1 MVRRGWMGFG
11 ITAGRGSR
19 GGTRIPGRLGAS
31 VAVGLLAVCVMAGA
45 ETCTTQS
52 AMTET
57 DRNALA
63 GAARGLAEKFAAGDA
78 AGVLAQTIPDVAK
91 DAAAVNNV
99 VGSAGG
105 HLKGATLVV
114 EQVYLLDASDL
125 KLTPDGAAPEA
136 QFLCS
141 LNHTVAEAD
150 FTIPSLPPG
159 KYGFA
164 MVDGKGVEAPWRIS
178 FLLREDGGQWKMAGV
193 YPKALTAAGHDG
205 LWYWTEARTMLK
217 NKEHWNAWL
226 YYRQAESLLNPAG
239 FLETTH
245 LDKLRKEISAAAPP
259 QVSEGVSAEAPL
271 VVKGADG
278 VEYHFIGLGTDDSLA
293 KDKVDVTARLK
304 VDAVGDPVAAKKRNE
319 AAMAALVGAY
329 PEMRKGFHGVWVFA
343 EAQGQNP
350 YATELAMN
358 EIH

>member
-1 MVRRGWMGFG
+1 MV
-11 ITAGRGSR
+11 A
-19 GGTRIPGRLGAS
+19 L
-31 VAVGLLAVCVMAGA
+31 CVNAAA

-63 GAARGLAEKFAAGDA
+63 NAARGLAEKFAAGDA
-78 AGVLAQTIPDVAK
+78 AGVLAATIPDVAK
-91 DAAAVNNV
+91 DGAAVNNV
-99 VGSAGG
+99 VGSTSGR
-105 HLKGATLVV
+105 LKGATLVV
-114 EQVYLLDASDL
+114 EQVYLLDGSDL
-125 KLTPDGAAPEA
+125 KMAPDGAAPEA

-141 LNHTVAEAD
+141 LNHSVAEAD

-164 MVDGKGVEAPWRIS
+164 MVDGRGVASPWRVS
-178 FLLREDGGQWKMAGV
+178 FLLRQDAGEWKMAGV

-205 LWYWTEARTMLK
+205 LWYWTTARTMLK
-217 NKEHWNAWL
+217 SNERWNAWL
-226 YYRQAESLLNPAG
+226 YYRQAESLLNPAA

-245 LDKLRKEISAAAPP
+245 LDKLRKEITASAPP
-259 QVSEGVSAEAPL
+259 QASEGVTAEAPL

-278 VEYHFIGLGTDDSLA
+278 VEYHFIGLGTDDSLS

-304 VDAVGDPVAAKKRNE
+304 VDQIGDTVTAKKRN
-319 AAMAALVGAY
+319 ADAMAALVGAY
-329 PEMRKGFHGVWVFA
+329 PEMRKGFHGVWIFA
-343 EAQGQNP
+343 EAPGQNP
-350 YATELAMN
+350 YATEQAMN